1 MRAYIYTRR
10 SVFPSLSRCGARA
23 LERRL
28 YSCCAHALGLKRS
41 RARRARRKERERER
55 EASGRK
61 RWEGRMMPVGRFAG
75 LVYSLSLSRALGILL
90 NKPHFSPTD
99 VLSFVN
105 FLATLAI
112 ESEARLYKARYDTDV
127 HVVVAKAPNESFNNT
142 RVVCSII
149 SIYIYK
155 TKKKLLHKHIYN
167 IRKRA

>member
-55 EASGRK
+55 SQREKALGRK
-61 RWEGRMMPVGRFAG
+61 DDARRSICRF
-75 LVYSLSLSRALGILL
+75 SLFSLSRALGILL
-90 NKPHFSPTD
+90 NKPHFSLTD